1 MGIARPVI
9 AAVVVVAAL
18 AALPQSSATQ
28 TSDLQP
34 TLDEFYPA
42 DRLKPATAADRQ
54 SCSATLAASGT
65 SQPAVVLAAYT
76 SRSAGALR
84 LLRRTGAGPFQ
95 VAFDS
100 PDGWA
105 MPGGR
110 CAIRLRDVDFDG
122 QPEAFVSFQSVRAS
136 TGWIFKWD
144 GTTLRNLTPTES
156 SEGRVSSL
164 LLDPAL
170 YDLDHQGPLELI
182 AARTVERQVP
192 GTRSTSPAYVYG
204 LTEAGF
210 AVQGSVI
217 AVIGYRAD
225 VDARSNLRSFRL
237 IEDSAAPY
245 RLRVVNGDRF
255 GKRRVT
261 GATILVNEVPVLEPR
276 DLSDAMAFASVT
288 IPQLAVQN
296 HVTATLTGPADGTLL
311 VLIEDS
317 TKR

>member
-1 MGIARPVI
+1 MPGSPSSRPCLPARAQGP
-9 AAVVVVAAL
+9 
-18 AALPQSSATQ
+18 
-28 TSDLQP
+28 DLQP
-34 TLDEFYPA
+34 ALDEFYPA

-54 SCSATLAASGT
+54 SCSAQLGAPGGG
-65 SQPAVVLAAYT
+65 PARVLLAAYT
-76 SRSAGALR
+76 TRTAGALR
-84 LLRRTGAGPFQ
+84 LLRRTEGGPYQ

-156 SEGRVSSL
+156 IEGRVSSL
-164 LLDPAL
+164 LLDPPSTTSTTRA
-170 YDLDHQGPLELI
+170 PLELI

-192 GTRSTSPAYVYG
+192 GTRSSSPAFVYG

-261 GATILVNEVPVLEPR
+261 GATIQVNEVPVLEPR

-311 VLIEDS
+311 VAD
-317 TKR
+317 

>member
-1 MGIARPVI
+1 MTRRS
-9 AAVVVVAAL
+9 AAL
-18 AALPQSSATQ
+18 LCLALLIASYLPARAQGP
-28 TSDLQP
+28 DLQA
-34 TLDEFYPA
+34 TVAEFYPA

-54 SCSATLAASGT
+54 SCSATLDAAGT

-76 SRSAGALR
+76 TRTAGALR
-84 LLRRTGAGPFQ
+84 LLRRTDAGAYQ

-136 TGWIFKWD
+136 TGWVLKWD

-156 SEGRVSSL
+156 VAGRVSSL

-192 GTRSTSPAYVYG
+192 GTRSSSPAYIYG

-210 AVQGSVI
+210 AVQGSAI

-261 GATILVNEVPVLEPR
+261 GATIQVNEIPVLEPR

-311 VLIEDS
+311 VVIEDS